1 MHPIAPAPSY
11 LPPPP
16 FNRLWRPL
24 AAALGLA
31 VDATA
36 FAVPRAAVSAV
47 RSAESATV
55 SPFSPCADEQCHGR
69 RLRPASMPFLN
80 SPSLSNPSHLFRQ
93 EVPELVRRS
102 PPSPIAR
109 RRLTVLVR
117 RIESSSSDAPIY
129 FKIVAEVPPAGEQGK
144 SYLFINHVAPKF
156 ANALLFPLNH
166 SFIYLLYS
174 TLLLVYYYS
183 FAILGCNMI
192 RCWIRTCLALLSR
205 TSTQWGILAKCLD
218 IGLA

>member
-47 RSAESATV
+47 RSAESAT
-55 SPFSPCADEQCHGR
+55 
-69 RLRPASMPFLN
+69 
-80 SPSLSNPSHLFRQ
+80 

-129 FKIVAEVPPAGEQGK
+129 FKIVAEVPPAGEQDGQPPQ
-144 SYLFINHVAPKF
+144 HAPWSGHGRF
-156 ANALLFPLNH
+156 
-166 SFIYLLYS
+166 
-174 TLLLVYYYS
+174 
-183 FAILGCNMI
+183 
-192 RCWIRTCLALLSR
+192 RC
-205 TSTQWGILAKCLD
+205 
-218 IGLA
+218 